1 MLLAWQKK
9 GYIFWPQNT
18 ADKLQQPG
26 SGWLSFIKN
35 EVAKSCWMNKK
46 ANSSLTLNK
55 KIYLRFK
62 KCQRHR
68 ISKNLSLHHI
78 VFLTNVLEWFDTVG

>member
-55 KIYLRFK
+55 K
-62 KCQRHR
+62 
-68 ISKNLSLHHI
+68 NLSQI
-78 VFLTNVLEWFDTVG
+78 QKMSKTSDIKKSIIASYCFLTNVLQWFDTVG

>member
-26 SGWLSFIKN
+26 SGWLSYIKN

-55 KIYLRFK
+55 K
-62 KCQRHR
+62 
-68 ISKNLSLHHI
+68 NLSQI
-78 VFLTNVLEWFDTVG
+78 QKNVKDIGYQKIYHCIMLFFNKCP

>member
-35 EVAKSCWMNKK
+35 EVAKSCCMNKK

-55 KIYLRFK
+55 KKSISDSK

-68 ISKNLSLHHI
+68 ISKNLSLHHV
-78 VFLTNVLEWFDTVG
+78 VF